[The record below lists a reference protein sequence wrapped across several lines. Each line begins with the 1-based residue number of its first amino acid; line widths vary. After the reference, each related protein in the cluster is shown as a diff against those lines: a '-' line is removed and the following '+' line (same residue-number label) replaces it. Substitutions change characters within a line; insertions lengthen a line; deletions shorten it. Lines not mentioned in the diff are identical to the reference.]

1 MFTELLLQQD
11 LLLKNF
17 LECSDKLRA
26 ISDADII
33 KSQLVLSTIWFPQEQ
48 LVPIDYLHYLFQS
61 KGEPFNKVRSQ
72 SPAER
77 INWIKTGN
85 LSMQICCIIPLCHSL
100 IPLCHCLTLTSLYKS
115 IFQGFGTVELLN
127 HLDVAVFFHKVF
139 FIIFHAVYVGVK
151 IQAPHFFTVL
161 LLNGIIS
168 ITGII
173 LLFCFN

>member
-85 LSMQICCIIPLCHSL
+85 LSMQICCIIPLWHSL
-100 IPLCHCLTLTSLYKS
+100 IPLCHSLTVTSLYRNIS
-115 IFQGFGTVELLN
+115 QGFGTVELLN
-127 HLDVAVFFHKVF
+127 HLDVAVIFHKVLLLF
-139 FIIFHAVYVGVK
+139 SMQSMLGVK
-151 IQAPHFFTVL
+151 IQVPHFFTVL

-173 LLFCFN
+173 LLF